1 MMLSIVAAAVLQTG
15 AVEVPFRIGD
25 DAIIVDVKVNGRKA
39 SLMFDTGFSGSVVL
53 DETLNIG
60 KPTGTMRLRDFV
72 GEFSAQTV
80 KITSLMLGTVD
91 VHSDEMEAVQ
101 QPMSHMS
108 ESYNTHTDGI
118 LGFEAVRNHVIEIN
132 FQNKKFL
139 LHPRTVDIS
148 QRKPDNQKT
157 FLTKLL
163 PIGHNSMEMEVVA
176 GNGKKMVLALDTGN
190 AFYATTH
197 KDVLERIGLWSTGK
211 KPEYLRQAWVA
222 SGPVDSW
229 YAQLKDATIFG
240 VPVKESTWS
249 IIDLPSSSAEGD
261 GTVGFGFLKNF
272 NVTIDIERRR
282 VWLENFTGKVA
293 DDTIADV
300 GVSAFFDA
308 RTKRFRIFRITP
320 GGPADKAGLK
330 MGDDILAIDGA
341 EVQGM
346 GNRELDRRL
355 KGSPGSKVALALSRQ
370 GNLIRMELERAAL
383 VNAL

>member
-1 MMLSIVAAAVLQTG
+1 MLSLVAAAVLQTG
-15 AVEVPFRIGD
+15 PVEVPFRIGD

-53 DETLNIG
+53 DDSINIG

-72 GEFSAQTV
+72 GEFTAQTV
-80 KITSLMLGTVD
+80 KIKSLMLGSVD
-91 VHSDEMEAVQ
+91 VHSEDMEAVQ
-101 QPMSHMS
+101 QPMANMS
-108 ESYNTHTDGI
+108 QSYNTHTDGI

-132 FQNKKFL
+132 FENKKFI
-139 LHPRTVDIS
+139 LHPRSVDIS
-148 QRKPDNQKT
+148 QRKPDNQRT

-176 GNGKKMVLALDTGN
+176 SNGKKMVLALDTGN
-190 AFYATTH
+190 SFYATTH

-211 KPEYLRQAWVA
+211 KPDYMRQAWVA

-229 YAQLKDATIFG
+229 YALMNDVTIFG
-240 VPVKESTWS
+240 VPVKSSTWS

-272 NVTIDIERRR
+272 NITIDIERRR
-282 VWLENFTGKVA
+282 VWLQNFTGKVSDDATA
-293 DDTIADV
+293 DI
-300 GVSAFFDA
+300 GVSAFYDG

-320 GGPADKAGLK
+320 GSPADKAGVK
-330 MGDDILAIDGA
+330 MGDDILAVDGT
-341 EVQGM
+341 EVLGM
-346 GNRELDRRL
+346 GNREFDRRL
-355 KGSPGSKVALALSRQ
+355 KGLPGSKVSLALSRQ

-383 VNAL
+383 VNPL